1 MRRMLLTRL
10 YWGRV
15 AGWSSQVARRAHNPE
30 VAGSNP
36 APATFRR
43 AADKAARR
51 ISAPC
56 LREDRRRRI
65 GSSSRQPGEVAMASL
80 YERLGGLDAITA
92 VVDSFVTRCA
102 GDDRINGKF
111 ARTDV
116 PRLKKM
122 LVDQVC
128 EATGGPC
135 TYTGRNMRETHDGM
149 GVTAGGFD
157 ALVADLVATLDGLE
171 GPKAE
176 QDEMLRLLGP
186 MRDEIVEV
194 EAPDTRTPPTLR
206 YQ

>member
-1 MRRMLLTRL
+1 
-10 YWGRV
+10 
-15 AGWSSQVARRAHNPE
+15 
-30 VAGSNP
+30 
-36 APATFRR
+36 
-43 AADKAARR
+43 
-51 ISAPC
+51 
-56 LREDRRRRI
+56 
-65 GSSSRQPGEVAMASL
+65 MASL

-135 TYTGRNMRETHDGM
+135 TYTGRNMRETLDGM
-149 GVTAGGFD
+149 GVTAGEFD
-157 ALVADLVATLDGLE
+157 ALVADLVATLDE
-171 GPKAE
+171 FEVPKAE
-176 QDEMLRLLGP
+176 QDELLGLLGS

-194 EAPDTRTPPTLR
+194 ESPETGTPLPESYQTAPALTFN
-206 YQ
+206 